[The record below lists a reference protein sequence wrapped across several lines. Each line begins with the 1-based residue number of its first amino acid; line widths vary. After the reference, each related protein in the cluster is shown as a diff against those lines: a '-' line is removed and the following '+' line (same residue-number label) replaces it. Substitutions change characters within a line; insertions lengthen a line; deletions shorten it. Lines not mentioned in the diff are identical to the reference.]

1 MEARAGGVVHRA
13 ALQWSRVEPALIGE
27 VRPPPQPMCRWN
39 TFRRTHRR
47 SRVSGLAESWQ
58 GRASSIFIWAAG
70 FPWAN
75 GAGQGGNF
83 LGIEGSLILG
93 KGVPPT
99 LARQKDVVLP
109 QPLERG
115 VNELLEPTSSARECR
130 VPAPGGDVGLPW
142 TASGCEGLAS
152 VGGSR
157 AANDG
162 GWNMASVVWRAHIAL
177 AASAYRSVAFVIVV
191 RWNSSPT
198 VLLRGSGL
206 RGSLTLPRA
215 LRRWLWARFD
225 GAIFGFFWLPCGLRA
240 TFLRRRLE

>member
-1 MEARAGGVVHRA
+1 
-13 ALQWSRVEPALIGE
+13 
-27 VRPPPQPMCRWN
+27 MCRWN

-115 VNELLEPTSSARECR
+115 VNELLEPTSSARECS
-130 VPAPGGDVGLPW
+130 VPAPGGDVRLPW
-142 TASGCEGLAS
+142 TARGCQEG
-152 VGGSR
+152 
-157 AANDG
+157 
-162 GWNMASVVWRAHIAL
+162 
-177 AASAYRSVAFVIVV
+177 
-191 RWNSSPT
+191 
-198 VLLRGSGL
+198 
-206 RGSLTLPRA
+206 
-215 LRRWLWARFD
+215 
-225 GAIFGFFWLPCGLRA
+225 
-240 TFLRRRLE
+240 